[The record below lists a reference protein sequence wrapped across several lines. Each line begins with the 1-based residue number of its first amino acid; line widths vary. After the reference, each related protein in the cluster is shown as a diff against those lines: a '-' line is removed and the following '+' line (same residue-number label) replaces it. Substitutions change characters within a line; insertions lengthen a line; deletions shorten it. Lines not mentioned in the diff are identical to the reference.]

1 MKVLHLLQEYT
12 GITIEGALATKQN
25 LVCCKLDEASIA
37 SYHDNC
43 KVSILIDPSVDHPGA
58 GACIVDNAI
67 SDSQLELLISLWQT
81 LPVSECN
88 EEATATTREEIA
100 VTSRIMALI
109 VTPRSL
115 LTVQFVITFVM
126 LREWYRRCYQNV
138 LRQHVQHWRDHHHH
152 RPHKIRLMMRLY
164 YWQRLRSQQPIAIVN
179 HCLFFS
185 TYDSFITNKQVV
197 YYHPTLIYV
206 VLTRSLDYV
215 VHTHSYYT

>member
-109 VTPRSL
+109 VTPTSL

-126 LREWYRRCYQNV
+126 LREWYRRCYQNL

-152 RPHKIRLMMRLY
+152 HHRRPRKIIRLMTRPY
-164 YWQRLRSQQPIAIVN
+164 YHQPVTMVN

-185 TYDSFITNKQVV
+185 TYDSLITNKQVV

-206 VLTRSLDYV
+206 VLMRSLGYV